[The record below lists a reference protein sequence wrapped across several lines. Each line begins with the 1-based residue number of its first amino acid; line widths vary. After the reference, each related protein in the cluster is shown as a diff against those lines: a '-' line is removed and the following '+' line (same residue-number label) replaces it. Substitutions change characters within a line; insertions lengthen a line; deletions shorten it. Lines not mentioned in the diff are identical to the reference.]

1 MDHTL
6 QDTLAALTTRERKY
20 LDLYVNKGM
29 SKTRAAHE
37 AGFSSPPK
45 GKDVMAAQIQM
56 ERVAAKKMVVDLDT
70 VQRGLG
76 DAIDIARVKGDPGA
90 MVQAYKEQARLAG
103 LDPKTDAPTQ
113 INILQLTREQVQSL
127 PYDQL
132 MKLIP
137 EELKKDV
144 IDGDFSRVIPHDR
157 D

>member
-1 MDHTL
+1 MDHIL

-20 LDLYVNKGM
+20 LDLYVNKAM

-45 GKDVMAAQIQM
+45 GKAVMEAQIQM
-56 ERVAAKKMVVDLDT
+56 ERAAAKKMVVDLDT

-103 LDPKTDAPTQ
+103 LDPKTEGPTQ
-113 INILQLTREQVQSL
+113 VNILQLTKDQVQSL
-127 PYDQL
+127 PYEQL
-132 MKLIP
+132 LRLMP

-144 IDGDFSRVIPHDR
+144 LEGDFSRVIPHDR